1 MLLDKFLVEM
11 LGMMFF
17 VVVGTGAAV
26 ATSTTTNFN
35 QPGWVLS
42 VALTFGLAIT
52 TLAYTIGHI
61 SGAHINCAV
70 TFGLVIAGAC
80 GIVEG
85 LVIFTGQIIG
95 SILGSAIVA
104 GLFNKSNDG
113 TGALGSNQVAKGF
126 TQGNAFLGEAVLTG
140 LLMFVVCEVAVRRR
154 FDYKPA
160 IKLDGVGFNGPLA
173 IGLAVFIAHM
183 VLIPIDGKLNI
194 RTLSGVRDETICMN
208 CAGCSINP
216 TRSFG
221 PLVMASARGLPDG
234 SSHWE
239 DFWVFVIGPLVGA
252 GIAAT
257 IFLFTKVR
265 I

>member
-1 MLLDKFLVEM
+1 MIYLFHR
-11 LGMMFF
+11 
-17 VVVGTGAAV
+17 
-26 ATSTTTNFN
+26 
-35 QPGWVLS
+35 
-42 VALTFGLAIT
+42 LAIT

-183 VLIPIDGKLNI
+183 VLIPIDG
-194 RTLSGVRDETICMN
+194 
-208 CAGCSINP
+208 CSINP